1 MISKNE
7 EKPVV
12 LAAAQEQDT
21 IDRKMLVW
29 ANTFPDKPV
38 ATIIGSFMGTWAPAM
53 EMRTIQA
60 AKILKK
66 YILSGYMGE
75 YQFSVAYR
83 INPQTDAQRMAAL
96 ELLNRFGDWAA
107 SEYPDIGE
115 GLRVIQME
123 PAARAAL
130 LAAYDDG
137 DEDYRI
143 LMKMTYERV

>member
-1 MISKNE
+1 MVSKNE

-12 LAAAQEQDT
+12 LAAAQEQDE

-38 ATIIGSFMGTWAPAM
+38 MIIGSFMEAHAPAT

-66 YILSGYMGE
+66 YILGGYMGE
-75 YQFSVAYR
+75 YQFSVTYR
-83 INPQTDAQRMAAL
+83 IHPQTDAQRMAAL

-107 SEYPDIGE
+107 SQCPAIGE
-115 GLRVIQME
+115 GLRVIRIE

-130 LAAYDDG
+130 LTAYDDG